1 MMPAHRASLNEKTG
15 MEKKEIGRVIFPDGA
30 EIFRGGEA
38 GTHAYLIEQGK
49 VEIFTHY
56 SGERVVLRLLGPG
69 DILGD
74 MALLDNAPRSASAVA
89 IAPTTATVIT
99 RDQLVGRLEQADP
112 VLRLLLNEMLARYRR
127 ELRRFKG
134 QNVEEG
140 NPSITPPLGLDVA
153 HLGAIDKIKMEGELR
168 QALDNEDFKLYF
180 QPIIHVQTGH
190 IAGFEALIRW
200 FHSERGFVSPG
211 DFIPV
216 AEETDLI
223 VPIGR
228 WVMREA
234 CRNLKLLQDAA
245 SLAHPDAEPLFMSI
259 NVSGRQFSVP
269 GFIEEAAE
277 IMDDAQVDPSQV
289 KLEITETLLM
299 SYGASRQW
307 VERCREMGTSVALDD
322 FGTGYSSLSYL
333 LYFPIDVLK
342 IDRAFVQQMS
352 ESARGAAIVASIVSM
367 AHNLDI
373 RVVAEGIEEPEQLSS
388 LAEMACDFGQGYYMS
403 RPLPVA
409 DVLPLLGCLL
419 PVSQG

>member
-1 MMPAHRASLNEKTG
+1 MTKT
-15 MEKKEIGRVIFPDGA
+15 EIGRVDFDAGV
-30 EIFRGGEA
+30 EIFSGGER
-38 GTHAYLIEQGK
+38 GTHAYLIETGK

-56 SGERVVLRLLGPG
+56 SGERVVLRILGPG

-89 IAPTTATVIT
+89 IEPTIATVIT
-99 RDQLVGRLEQADP
+99 RDQLAGRLEQADP

-134 QNVEEG
+134 QQVEESG
-140 NPSITPPLGLDVA
+140 PNVTPPLGIDVA
-153 HLGAIDKIKMEGELR
+153 HLSAIDKIKMEGELR
-168 QALDNEDFKLYF
+168 DALDKGEFKLYL

-228 WVMREA
+228 WVMEEA
-234 CRNLKLLQDAA
+234 CRHLKRLQDLA
-245 SLAHPDAEPLFMSI
+245 SRAFPDAEPLFMSI
-259 NVSGRQFSVP
+259 NVSGRQFSEV
-269 GFIEEAAE
+269 GFIEEAAK
-277 IMDDAQVDPSQV
+277 IMREAEVDPTRV

-307 VERCREMGTSVALDD
+307 VERCRELGTSVALDD

-352 ESARGAAIVASIVSM
+352 ESDRGASVVAAIVTM

-373 RVVAEGIEEPEQLSS
+373 RVVAEGIEEIAQLES
-388 LAEMACDFGQGYYMS
+388 LAEMACDFGQGYFMS
-403 RPLPVA
+403 RPLPIE
-409 DVLPLLGCLL
+409 DVVPLLGKAL
-419 PVSQG
+419 PASA

>member
-1 MMPAHRASLNEKTG
+1 MGTTDATG
-15 MEKKEIGRVIFPDGA
+15 RKSVTESGRVSFSAGE
-30 EIFRGGEA
+30 EIFSGGEQ
-38 GTHAYLIEQGK
+38 GKHAYLIETGK
-49 VEIFTHY
+49 VEIYTHY
-56 SGERVVLRLLGPG
+56 SGERVVLRILGPG

-89 IAPTTATVIT
+89 IEDTMATVIT
-99 RDQLVGRLEQADP
+99 REQLAGRLEQADP

-134 QNVEEG
+134 QSVEEAG
-140 NPSITPPLGLDVA
+140 YSAAPPTGDVA
-153 HLGAIDKIKMEGELR
+153 HLSAIDKIKMEADLR
-168 QALDNEDFKLYF
+168 DALDQTEFKLYV
-180 QPIIHVQTGH
+180 QPIIHVKTGH

-200 FHSERGFVSPG
+200 FHAERGFVSPG
-211 DFIPV
+211 EFIPV

-228 WVMREA
+228 WVMQEA
-234 CRNLKLLQDAA
+234 CRLLKMLQDAA
-245 SLAHPDAEPLFMSI
+245 DQVQPEAEDLFMSI

-269 GFIEEAAE
+269 GFIDEAAE
-277 IMDDAQVDPSQV
+277 IMEGAGIDPTRV

-307 VERCREMGTSVALDD
+307 IERCREMGTSVALDD

-352 ESARGAAIVASIVSM
+352 ESERGAAVVRAIVTM
-367 AHNLDI
+367 AHNLDM
-373 RVVAEGIEEPEQLSS
+373 RVVAEGIEEAEQLSC
-388 LAEMACDFGQGYYMS
+388 LADMDCDFGQGYFMS
-403 RPLPVA
+403 RPLPA
-409 DVLPLLGCLL
+409 DDVLKLLGKTL
-419 PVSQG
+419 PVPSDD

>member
-1 MMPAHRASLNEKTG
+1 MTI
-15 MEKKEIGRVIFPDGA
+15 KESGRVVFPAGT

-38 GTHAYLIEQGK
+38 GSHAYLIEQGK

-56 SGERVVLRLLGPG
+56 SGERVVLRILHPG

-74 MALLDNAPRSASAVA
+74 MALLDNAPRSASALA
-89 IAPTTATVIT
+89 IVPTTATVIT
-99 RDQLVGRLEQADP
+99 RDQLAGRMEQADP

-140 NPSITPPLGLDVA
+140 GPSVTPPLGINIA

-168 QALDNEDFKLYF
+168 EALEKGEFKLYF
-180 QPIIHVQTGH
+180 QPIIHVDTGH

-200 FHSERGFVSPG
+200 FHSDRGFVSPG

-216 AEETDLI
+216 AEETALI

-228 WVMREA
+228 WVMEEA
-234 CRNLKLLQDAA
+234 CRNLKRLQDEA
-245 SLAHPDAEPLFMSI
+245 SKVNPDAEPLFMSI
-259 NVSGRQFSVP
+259 NVSGRQFSEP

-277 IMDDAQVDPSQV
+277 IMKAAEINPAQV

-299 SYGASRQW
+299 SYGSSRHW

-352 ESARGAAIVASIVSM
+352 ESDRGAAIVAAIVSM
-367 AHNLDI
+367 AHNMDI
-373 RVVAEGIEEPEQLSS
+373 QIVAEGIEEPEQLSR
-388 LAEMACDFGQGYYMS
+388 LAEMKCDFGQGYYMS
-403 RPLPVA
+403 RPLPVD
-409 DVLPLLGCLL
+409 DVVPLLGRPL

>member
-1 MMPAHRASLNEKTG
+1 MMPRHRASLNEITD
-15 MEKKEIGRVIFPDGA
+15 MTKKEIGRVVFPGGV

-89 IAPTTATVIT
+89 IVPTTATVIT
-99 RDQLVGRLEQADP
+99 RDQLAGRMEQADP

-140 NPSITPPLGLDVA
+140 NPSITPPLGITAA

-168 QALDNEDFKLYF
+168 EALDKGEFKLYF
-180 QPIIHVQTGH
+180 QPITHVNTGQ

-200 FHSERGFVSPG
+200 FHSGRGFVSPG

-228 WVMREA
+228 WVMQEA
-234 CRNLKLLQDAA
+234 CRNLKLLQDEA
-245 SLAHPDAEPLFMSI
+245 STVDPDAAPLFMSI
-259 NVSGRQFSVP
+259 NVSGRQFSEP

-277 IMDDAQVDPSQV
+277 IMQAAQINPAQV

-299 SYGASRQW
+299 SYGSSRHW

-342 IDRAFVQQMS
+342 IDREFVQQMS
-352 ESARGAAIVASIVSM
+352 ESDRGAAIVAAIVTM
-367 AHNLDI
+367 AHNMGI
-373 RVVAEGIEEPEQLSS
+373 QIVAEGIEESEQLSF

-409 DVLPLLGCLL
+409 DLLPLLGHPL
-419 PVSQG
+419 PVAQA

>member
-1 MMPAHRASLNEKTG
+1 MR
-15 MEKKEIGRVIFPDGA
+15 KKETGRVVFPAGA
-30 EIFRGGEA
+30 EIFQGGEA

-56 SGERVVLRLLGPG
+56 SGERVVLRILGPG

-74 MALLDNAPRSASAVA
+74 MALLDNAPRSASALA
-89 IAPTTATVIT
+89 IVPTTATVIT
-99 RDQLVGRLEQADP
+99 RDQLAGRMEQADP

-140 NPSITPPLGLDVA
+140 NPSVTPPLGINVA

-168 QALDNEDFKLYF
+168 EALEKDEFKLYF
-180 QPIIHVQTGH
+180 QPITHAGTGH

-228 WVMREA
+228 WVMQEA
-234 CRNLKLLQDAA
+234 CRNLKRLQDAA
-245 SLAHPDAEPLFMSI
+245 SAVDPDAQPLFMSI
-259 NVSGRQFSVP
+259 NVSGRQFSEP

-277 IMDDAQVDPSQV
+277 IMQTAQINPAQV

-299 SYGASRQW
+299 SYGSSRHW

-342 IDRAFVQQMS
+342 IDRAFVTQMS
-352 ESARGAAIVASIVSM
+352 ESDRGAAIVGAIVSM
-367 AHNLDI
+367 AHNMDMQI
-373 RVVAEGIEEPEQLSS
+373 VAEGIEEPEQLAI
-388 LAEMACDFGQGYYMS
+388 LAEMKCDFGQGYYMS
-403 RPLPVA
+403 RPLPVD
-409 DVLPLLGCLL
+409 DVLPLLGQPL
-419 PVSQG
+419 PVAES

>member
-1 MMPAHRASLNEKTG
+1 METTDDTSRTG
-15 MEKKEIGRVIFPDGA
+15 GTETGRVAFSAGEQIF
-30 EIFRGGEA
+30 EGGEQ
-38 GTHAYLIEQGK
+38 GKHAYLIETGK

-56 SGERVVLRLLGPG
+56 SGERVVLRILGPG

-89 IAPTTATVIT
+89 IDSTIATVIT
-99 RDQLVGRLEQADP
+99 REQLAGRMKQADP

-134 QNVEEG
+134 QAVEEA
-140 NPSITPPLGLDVA
+140 SHSVTPPLGIDVA
-153 HLGAIDKIKMEGELR
+153 HLSAIDKIKMEGDLR
-168 QALDNEDFKLYF
+168 DALDKAEFKLYV
-180 QPIIHVQTGH
+180 QPIIHVTTGH

-228 WVMREA
+228 WVMQEA
-234 CRNLKLLQDAA
+234 CRLLNLLQNAA
-245 SLAHPDAEPLFMSI
+245 DTVQPGADPLFMSI
-259 NVSGRQFSVP
+259 NVSGRQFSEP
-269 GFIEEAAE
+269 GFIEDASQ
-277 IMDDAQVDPSQV
+277 IMENAGVDPTRV

-307 VERCREMGTSVALDD
+307 IERCREMGTSVALDD

-342 IDRAFVQQMS
+342 IDRTFVQQMAES
-352 ESARGAAIVASIVSM
+352 ERGAAVVRAIVTM
-367 AHNLDI
+367 AHNLDM
-373 RVVAEGIEEPEQLSS
+373 RVVAEGIEEAQQLAV
-388 LAEMACDFGQGYYMS
+388 LGDMACDFGQGYFMS
-403 RPLPVA
+403 RPLPA
-409 DVLPLLGCLL
+409 DDALALLGQPL
-419 PVSQG
+419 PVPSER

>member
-1 MMPAHRASLNEKTG
+1 MSQSET
-15 MEKKEIGRVIFPDGA
+15 GRVDFAAGSTIFQ
-30 EIFRGGEA
+30 GGES
-38 GTHAYLIEQGK
+38 GTHAYLIETGQ

-56 SGERVVLRLLGPG
+56 SGERVVLKMLGPG

-89 IAPTTATVIT
+89 VEATTLTLIT
-99 RDQLVGRLEQADP
+99 RDQLAGRLEQADP

-134 QNVEEG
+134 QKVEEA
-140 NPSITPPLGLDVA
+140 NPAVTPPLGIDVA
-153 HLGAIDKIKMEGELR
+153 HLSAIDKIKMEGELR
-168 QALDNEDFKLYF
+168 DALDKGEFKLYF
-180 QPIIHVQTGH
+180 QPIVHVQSGH

-228 WVMREA
+228 WVMEEA
-234 CRNLKLLQDAA
+234 CAHLKRLQDLA
-245 SLAHPDAEPLFMSI
+245 SASNPDAEPLFMSI
-259 NVSGRQFSVP
+259 NVSGRQFSEP
-269 GFIEEAAE
+269 GFIEEAAQ
-277 IMDDAQVDPSQV
+277 IMSESGVDPTRV

-299 SYGASRQW
+299 SYGSSRQW
-307 VERCREMGTSVALDD
+307 VERCRELGTSVALYD

-352 ESARGAAIVASIVSM
+352 ESERGASVVAAIVTM

-373 RVVAEGIEEPEQLSS
+373 RVVAEGIEESEQLSS
-388 LAEMACDFGQGYYMS
+388 LAAMACDFGQGYFMS
-403 RPLPVA
+403 RPLPVEE
-409 DVLPLLGCLL
+409 VVPLLGRSL
-419 PVSQG
+419 PV

>member
-1 MMPAHRASLNEKTG
+1 MSKN
-15 MEKKEIGRVIFPDGA
+15 EIGRVDFSAGDTIFQ
-30 EIFRGGEA
+30 GGESGA
-38 GTHAYLIEQGK
+38 HAYLIESGK

-56 SGERVVLRLLGPG
+56 SGERVVLKMLGPG

-89 IAPTTATVIT
+89 IEPTTLTVIT
-99 RDQLVGRLEQADP
+99 RDQLAGRLEQADP

-134 QNVEEG
+134 QNVEES
-140 NPSITPPLGLDVA
+140 NPNVTPPLGIDVA
-153 HLGAIDKIKMEGELR
+153 HLSAIDKIKMEGELR
-168 QALDNEDFKLYF
+168 EALEKGEFKLYF

-228 WVMREA
+228 WVMEEA
-234 CRNLKLLQDAA
+234 CRHLKRLQDASSA
-245 SLAHPDAEPLFMSI
+245 SHPDAAPLFMSI
-259 NVSGRQFSVP
+259 NVSGRQFSEP
-269 GFIEEAAE
+269 GFIEEAAQ
-277 IMDDAQVDPSQV
+277 IMADAGVDPTRV

-352 ESARGAAIVASIVSM
+352 ESERGASVVAAIVTM
-367 AHNLDI
+367 AHNLNI
-373 RVVAEGIEEPEQLSS
+373 SVVAEGIEESEQLAS
-388 LAEMACDFGQGYYMS
+388 LSNMACDFGQGYFMS
-403 RPLPVA
+403 RPLPVEE
-409 DVLPLLGCLL
+409 VLPLLGRSL
-419 PVSQG
+419 PV

>member
-1 MMPAHRASLNEKTG
+1 MSTMTKQET
-15 MEKKEIGRVIFPDGA
+15 GRVEFSAGA
-30 EIFRGGEA
+30 EIFSGGER
-38 GTHAYLIEQGK
+38 GTHAYLIETGK

-56 SGERVVLRLLGPG
+56 SGERVVLRILGPG

-89 IAPTTATVIT
+89 IEPTTATVIT
-99 RDQLVGRLEQADP
+99 RDQLAGRLEQADP

-134 QNVEEG
+134 QSVEES
-140 NPSITPPLGLDVA
+140 NPNVTPPLGIDVT
-153 HLGAIDKIKMEGELR
+153 HLSAIDKIKMEGELR
-168 QALDNEDFKLYF
+168 DALDQGEFKLYL
-180 QPIIHVQTGH
+180 QPIINVQTGH

-228 WVMREA
+228 WVMQEA
-234 CRNLKLLQDAA
+234 CRLLRYLQDIA
-245 SLAHPDAEPLFMSI
+245 SQAHPEAEPLFMSI
-259 NVSGRQFSVP
+259 NVSGRQFSEV
-269 GFIEEAAE
+269 GFI
-277 IMDDAQVDPSQV
+277 DDAAQIMADAKVDPARV

-352 ESARGAAIVASIVSM
+352 ESERGASVVAAIVMM

-373 RVVAEGIEEPEQLSS
+373 RVVAEGIEEHQQLAS
-388 LAEMACDFGQGYYMS
+388 LADMACDFGQGYFMS
-403 RPLPVA
+403 RPLPVE
-409 DVLPLLGCLL
+409 DVLPLLGQPL
-419 PVSQG
+419 PLASEA